1 MLRLTEPIASS
12 SSPPSPPSPAR
23 ARAVMASGLLNAYKV
38 ADYRPAPRGGQ
49 AQSRPGPRTRA
60 RGPLRA
66 KRRRAVALRI
76 TPMKAADER
85 AGGCDASRCDDG
97 AAPFVPERV
106 GE

>member
-1 MLRLTEPIASS
+1 MLRLPEPIASS

-76 TPMKAADER
+76 TPMKADER
-85 AGGCDASRCDDG
+85 AGGCDASPRGDG
-97 AAPFVPERV
+97 AAPAVPER
-106 GE
+106 GGG